1 MLSVYEKRAPETSQI
16 TAEVSKVADTLS
28 ELNLVSIRTL
38 MKLLALL
45 YNIKYSW

>member
-1 MLSVYEKRAPETSQI
+1 MLSVYKKRAPETSQI